1 MICGGTGVVATQNRS
16 PGNRYRKKQPASQI
30 SVFKLLEARPKAR
43 LEALSDSIFAVA
55 MTLLV
60 LDIKLPPL
68 PQEVAPD
75 QLLAALFD
83 LWPKAGAFIISFFF
97 LAKTWDVHRLIFHSL
112 ERVDYTIFVENLLLL
127 LFACGLPF
135 SSSLIA
141 AHPHAGIAAAIYLG
155 NMIALPCLNYAMWN
169 HATRGYQLV
178 RKDFDPAVVE
188 WFVRNHQLVI
198 AVYLVAFPIAYF
210 NSALSVLWIFLFQI
224 VMHILPF
231 ASKELAGSN

>member
-1 MICGGTGVVATQNRS
+1 MLDFVSGVAIKNPSNPRR
-16 PGNRYRKKQPASQI
+16 GKQSASKI
-30 SVFKLLEARPKAR
+30 SVFKLLEARPKSR
-43 LEALSDSIFAVA
+43 LETLSDSIFAVA

-60 LDIKLPPL
+60 LDIKLPAL
-68 PQEVAPD
+68 PDEITSAH
-75 QLLAALFD
+75 LLAAIFD
-83 LWPKAGAFIISFFF
+83 LWPKMGAFVISFFF

-141 AHPHAGIAAAIYLG
+141 AHPHASIAAAIYLG
-155 NMIALPCLNYAMWN
+155 NMIALPCLNYAMWD
-169 HATRGYQLV
+169 HATRGHRLV
-178 RKDFDPAVVE
+178 RKDFSPTVVE
-188 WFVRNHQLVI
+188 WFNRNHRLVI

-210 NSALSVLWIFLFQI
+210 NSALSVLWIFVFQI

-231 ASKELAGSN
+231 ISKELVGSS

>member
-1 MICGGTGVVATQNRS
+1 MAN
-16 PGNRYRKKQPASQI
+16 RKKQPPSKI

-43 LEALSDSIFAVA
+43 LETLSDGIFAVA

-75 QLLAALFD
+75 QLWTALID
-83 LWPKAGAFIISFFF
+83 LWPKVGAFVISFFF

-112 ERVDYTIFVENLLLL
+112 ERIDYTIFVENLLLL

-155 NMIALPCLNYAMWN
+155 NMIALPCLNYAMWS
-169 HATRGYQLV
+169 HATRGYRLV
-178 RKDFDPAVVE
+178 RKDINRAVVE
-188 WFVRNHQLVI
+188 WFSRNHQLVI
-198 AVYLVAFPIAYF
+198 AVYSVAFPIAYF
-210 NSALSVLWIFLFQI
+210 SSALSVLWIFLFQI
-224 VMHILPF
+224 VMHLLPF
-231 ASKELAGSN
+231 VSKDLAGSN